1 MNGQAAAGEPGKRKG
16 SRAMGERTGWKKRFA
31 AVMLGLTVVCLAAAS
46 LFWGCTRRKKEPVQE
61 PVTLTL
67 VYAYQ
72 NAQWNQGIQTIAEK
86 FQQQYPDIRLEVQV
100 QYEDK
105 VYEDVLAKLQARGQM
120 GDIIQLKTPER
131 YAREGL
137 LAPIEEEVAGLLE
150 NTSLYQETVYGVEAL
165 GSTSGIL
172 YNKDLFEAYGL
183 QEPKTYGEFLE
194 ICEVLKAKGIPPVGV
209 AGGDLWHLEFWV
221 NHFFRTEIVKNV
233 PDWLSERMAG
243 RVSWQSEEGIS
254 MLTHLQQLF
263 SGGYLNEDWQTALD
277 GNLSY
282 RMSMG
287 EVAMM
292 YTGSWT
298 ARELMKLNPGI
309 RLGWFYLPDE
319 EGNVVVSRNQD
330 VYWCL
335 TKECGEEEEK
345 YRAALCFLEF
355 FYGEEVYA
363 GLCENTFGF
372 PVTTEK
378 ADFVG
383 TGIQKEIRDK
393 FIEGQRHV
401 TDYIGNDDTPQNFE
415 KSLLNEVK
423 QLADMQTDVLDT
435 AQKLDALWE
444 KYQEQEN

>member
-1 MNGQAAAGEPGKRKG
+1 
-16 SRAMGERTGWKKRFA
+16 MGERTGWKKRGA
-31 AVMLGLTVVCLAAAS
+31 AVMLGLAAVGFAAAS
-46 LFWGCTRRKKEPVQE
+46 LVWGRTGNKKEPVQE
-61 PVTLTL
+61 PVTLHF

-72 NAQWNQGIQTIAEK
+72 NAQWNQGIQTIVEK
-86 FQQQYPDIRLEVQV
+86 FQQQYPKIRMEVQV

-105 VYEDVLAKLQARGQM
+105 VYEDALAKLQARGQM

-137 LAPIEEEVAGLLE
+137 LAPIEAHVAGLLE
-150 NTSLYQETVYGVEAL
+150 HTSQYQGEVYGMEAL
-165 GSTSGIL
+165 GSTNGIL
-172 YNKDLFEAYGL
+172 YNKDLFEACGVK
-183 QEPKTYGEFLE
+183 EPKTYGEFLE
-194 ICEVLKAKGIPPVGV
+194 ICEVLKAQGIPPIGV

-221 NHFFRTEIVKNV
+221 NHFFRTEIVKNM
-233 PDWLSERMAG
+233 PNWLSARRAG
-243 RVSWQSEEGIS
+243 EVSWQSQEGIS

-263 SGGYLNEDWQTALD
+263 SDGYLNEDWQTALD

-298 ARELMKLNPGI
+298 ARELTKLNPEI

-319 EGNVVVSRNQD
+319 AGNVVIARNQD

-355 FYGEEVYA
+355 FYGTDVYE
-363 GLCENTFGF
+363 GLCKNTFGF
-372 PVTTEK
+372 PVTVEK
-378 ADFVG
+378 PYF
-383 TGIQKEIRDK
+383 TGAGIRKEIRDK
-393 FIEGQRHV
+393 FIGGHHV

-423 QLADMQTDVLDT
+423 QLADVQTDVLDT
-435 AQKLDALWE
+435 ARKLDALWE

>member
-1 MNGQAAAGEPGKRKG
+1 M
-16 SRAMGERTGWKKRFA
+16 ERTGWKKRFA
-31 AVMLGLTVVCLAAAS
+31 AGVLGLAALTFAAAS
-46 LFWGCTRRKKEPVQE
+46 LFFGCTGTKKEEAPE
-61 PVTLTL
+61 PLTLTF

-72 NAQWNQGIQTIAEK
+72 NAQWNQGIQTILEK
-86 FQQQYPDIRLEVQV
+86 FQQQYPQIRLDVKV

-131 YAREGL
+131 YAKEGL
-137 LAPIEEEVAGLLE
+137 LAPIEERVGALLE
-150 NTSLYQETVYGVEAL
+150 HTSRYEGAVYGMEAL
-165 GSTSGIL
+165 GSTNGIL
-172 YNKDLFEAYGL
+172 YNKDIFEKYRL
-183 QEPKTYGEFLE
+183 KEPKTYGEFLE
-194 ICEVLKAKGIPPVGV
+194 ICEVLKAHGIPPIGV

-221 NHFFRTEIVKNV
+221 NHFFRTEIVKNI
-233 PDWLSERMAG
+233 PNWLSERMAG
-243 RVSWQSEEGIS
+243 RVSWQSPEGIS

-263 SGGYLNEDWQTALD
+263 SDGYLNEDWQTALD

-298 ARELMKLNPGI
+298 ARELMKLNPQI

-319 EGNVVVSRNQD
+319 AGNVVVSRNQD

-345 YRAALCFLEF
+345 YQAALCFLEF
-355 FYGEEVYA
+355 FYGEEVYD
-363 GLCENTFGF
+363 GLCQNTFGF
-372 PVTTEK
+372 PVTVEK
-378 ADFVG
+378 AEFSG

-393 FIEGQRHV
+393 FIGEQYHV
-401 TDYIGNDDTPQNFE
+401 TDFIGNDDTPQNFE

-423 QLADMQTDVLDT
+423 QLADIQTDVLDT
-435 AQKLDALWE
+435 AGKLDALWE
-444 KYQEQEN
+444 KYQEQ